1 MGQYHNGAIP
11 YHNAENPTTLHE
23 PMKVRGEDNHA
34 PTMPYTMTYWEWAMS
49 GENIRQYKTYTTNLK
64 TIHIMFTFD
73 IKAIRNEY
81 ENLSLLV
88 EKENNT
94 ASEKD
99 LTTRAKSISNEDFQQ
114 IFSEQHGGVVDT
126 ITKST
131 DNAIFTILLDNT
143 KGELSL
149 SPYINIKDPNGI
161 VVITWNIEDET
172 MTLIPLL
179 K

>member
-1 MGQYHNGAIP
+1 
-11 YHNAENPTTLHE
+11 
-23 PMKVRGEDNHA
+23 
-34 PTMPYTMTYWEWAMS
+34 
-49 GENIRQYKTYTTNLK
+49 
-64 TIHIMFTFD
+64 MFTFD
-73 IKAIRNEY
+73 IKAIRDEY

-99 LTTRAKSISNEDFQQ
+99 LTAKARAISNEDMEQ
-114 IFSEQHGGVVDT
+114 IFSEQHGGIVDAM
-126 ITKST
+126 TKST
-131 DNAIFTILLDNT
+131 DNAVFTILLDNT

-172 MTLIPLL
+172 MTFLPLL

>member
-1 MGQYHNGAIP
+1 
-11 YHNAENPTTLHE
+11 
-23 PMKVRGEDNHA
+23 
-34 PTMPYTMTYWEWAMS
+34 
-49 GENIRQYKTYTTNLK
+49 
-64 TIHIMFTFD
+64 MFTFD

-81 ENLSLLV
+81 ENLSFLV

-94 ASEKD
+94 TSEKD
-99 LTTRAKSISNEDFQQ
+99 LNTKARAISNEDNQQ
-114 IFSEQHGGVVDT
+114 IFSEQHGGIVDAM
-126 ITKST
+126 TKST
-131 DNAIFTILLDNT
+131 DNAVFTILLDNT

-172 MTLIPLL
+172 MTFLPLL

>member
-1 MGQYHNGAIP
+1 
-11 YHNAENPTTLHE
+11 
-23 PMKVRGEDNHA
+23 
-34 PTMPYTMTYWEWAMS
+34 
-49 GENIRQYKTYTTNLK
+49 
-64 TIHIMFTFD
+64 MFTFD

-81 ENLSLLV
+81 ENLSFLV

-94 ASEKD
+94 ASEKH
-99 LTTRAKSISNEDFQQ
+99 LTAKARAISNEDMEQ
-114 IFSEQHGGVVDT
+114 IFSEQHGGVVDA

-131 DNAIFTILLDNT
+131 DNAVFTILLDNT

-172 MTLIPLL
+172 MTFLPLL

>member
-1 MGQYHNGAIP
+1 
-11 YHNAENPTTLHE
+11 
-23 PMKVRGEDNHA
+23 
-34 PTMPYTMTYWEWAMS
+34 
-49 GENIRQYKTYTTNLK
+49 
-64 TIHIMFTFD
+64 MFTFD

-81 ENLSLLV
+81 EKLSTLV
-88 EKENNT
+88 EKVNNT

-99 LTTRAKSISNEDFQQ
+99 LVTRAKSISNEDMEQ
-114 IFSEQHGGVVDT
+114 IFSEQHGGVVDAM
-126 ITKST
+126 TKST
-131 DNAIFTILLDNT
+131 DNAVFTILLDNT

-172 MTLIPLL
+172 MTLLPLL

>member
-1 MGQYHNGAIP
+1 
-11 YHNAENPTTLHE
+11 
-23 PMKVRGEDNHA
+23 
-34 PTMPYTMTYWEWAMS
+34 
-49 GENIRQYKTYTTNLK
+49 
-64 TIHIMFTFD
+64 MFTFD

-99 LTTRAKSISNEDFQQ
+99 LTAKARAISNEDMGQ
-114 IFSEQHGGVVDT
+114 IFSEQHGGVVDAM
-126 ITKST
+126 TKST
-131 DNAIFTILLDNT
+131 DNAVFAIILDSI
-143 KGELSL
+143 KGKLVL

-172 MTLIPLL
+172 MTFLPLL